1 MPSRR
6 IDLHSHSRY
15 SDGSDSPSE
24 LIAHASASGVDVLAL
39 TDHDTLAGIDEA
51 AEATSATGIT
61 LVPGI
66 ELSAQVI
73 DPVPGA
79 IPRSVHVLGL
89 LVNRDDVELVAE
101 MARIRDHRADRL
113 RLMVEKLAQ
122 DFDISWDEVHQ
133 AMAVGATPGRPHIAQ
148 ILIEKGYFP
157 DTDAAFQS
165 ALRADGPY
173 HVPHYAPRLL
183 RALEIITRAGGV
195 AILAH
200 PATGGRSGA
209 VDHSAPW
216 SEVLA
221 TYRRYAD
228 AGLAGL
234 EIDHRENTEEGK
246 TLLRRVAG
254 ELGMIVTGSS
264 DYHGDRKGNRLGE
277 NTTSE
282 ADYEAILARATG
294 ASPLSS

>member
-1 MPSRR
+1 M
-6 IDLHSHSRY
+6 
-15 SDGSDSPSE
+15 
-24 LIAHASASGVDVLAL
+24 LAL

-51 AEATSATGIT
+51 TEAIRGTGMT

-73 DPVPGA
+73 DPVSGA

-89 LVNRDDVELVAE
+89 LVDPSNPQLDAE

-113 RLMVEKLAQ
+113 RLMVEKLAV
-122 DFDISWDEVHQ
+122 DFGISWAEVHG
-133 AMAVGATPGRPHIAQ
+133 AMAAGATPGRPHIAQ
-148 ILIEKGYFP
+148 ILIQKGYFP
-157 DTDAAFQS
+157 DTDAAFAT

-183 RALEIITRAGGV
+183 AALEIIASAGGV
-195 AILAH
+195 AVLAH
-200 PATGGRSGA
+200 PATGARSGA
-209 VDHSAPW
+209 VDHTAPH
-216 SEVLA
+216 SEVIA
-221 TYRRYAD
+221 AYQTYVE

-246 TLLRRVAG
+246 AVLRDVAR
-254 ELGMIVTGSS
+254 ELGMLVTGSS

-282 ADYEAILARATG
+282 ENYEAIVARATG
-294 ASPLSS
+294 AAPISS

>member
-1 MPSRR
+1 M
-6 IDLHSHSRY
+6 
-15 SDGSDSPSE
+15 
-24 LIAHASASGVDVLAL
+24 DVLAL

-51 AEATSATGIT
+51 TDAIRGTGVT

-73 DPVPGA
+73 DPIPGA

-89 LVNRDDVELVAE
+89 LVDPRNPELVAE
-101 MARIRDHRADRL
+101 MARIREHRADRL
-113 RLMVEKLAQ
+113 RLMVEKLAL
-122 DFDISWDEVHQ
+122 DFDISWEEVRG
-133 AMAVGATPGRPHIAQ
+133 AMAAGATPGRPHIAQ

-157 DTDAAFQS
+157 DTDAAFAT

-183 RALEIITRAGGV
+183 RALEIITSAGGV

-200 PATGGRSGA
+200 PATGARSGA
-209 VDHSAPW
+209 VDHTAALPD
-216 SEVLA
+216 VIA
-221 TYRRYAD
+221 AYQTYVE

-234 EIDHRENTEEGK
+234 EIDHRENTDEGK
-246 TLLRRVAG
+246 ALLREVAR
-254 ELGMIVTGSS
+254 ELGLIVTGSS

-277 NTTSE
+277 NTTTE
-282 ADYEAILARATG
+282 ENYEAILARASG
-294 ASPLSS
+294 SAPISS

>member
-1 MPSRR
+1 M
-6 IDLHSHSRY
+6 
-15 SDGSDSPSE
+15 
-24 LIAHASASGVDVLAL
+24 DVLAL
-39 TDHDTLAGIDEA
+39 TDHDTLAGIG
-51 AEATSATGIT
+51 EATEAIRGTGMT

-73 DPVPGA
+73 DPLPGA

-89 LVNRDDVELVAE
+89 LVDSANPELVAE

-113 RLMVEKLAQ
+113 RLMVEKLSV
-122 DFDISWDEVHQ
+122 DFAISWDEVRA
-133 AMAVGATPGRPHIAQ
+133 AMAAGATPGRPHIAQ

-157 DTDAAFQS
+157 DTDAAFAT

-183 RALEIITRAGGV
+183 RALEIITGAGGV

-200 PATGGRSGA
+200 PATGARSGA
-209 VDHSAPW
+209 VDHTVP
-216 SEVLA
+216 LA
-221 TYRRYAD
+221 DVISQYQSYAE

-246 TLLRRVAG
+246 ALLREVAQG
-254 ELGMIVTGSS
+254 LGMIVTGSS
-264 DYHGDRKGNRLGE
+264 DYHGDRKGNQLGE

-282 ADYEAILARATG
+282 EHYEVIVARASG
-294 ASPLSS
+294 SAPISL

>member
-1 MPSRR
+1 
-6 IDLHSHSRY
+6 
-15 SDGSDSPSE
+15 
-24 LIAHASASGVDVLAL
+24 VDVLAL

-51 AEATSATGIT
+51 TVAIPGTGMT

-73 DPVPGA
+73 DPLPGA

-89 LVNRDDVELVAE
+89 FVDGHDAELVAE

-113 RLMVEKLAQ
+113 RLMVEKLAV
-122 DFDISWDEVHQ
+122 DFDISWDEVRGG
-133 AMAVGATPGRPHIAQ
+133 MAAGATPGRPHIAQ
-148 ILIEKGYFP
+148 VLITKGYFP
-157 DTDAAFQS
+157 DTDAAFAT
-165 ALRADGPY
+165 ALRADGSY

-183 RALEIITRAGGV
+183 RALEIITNAGGV

-200 PATGGRSGA
+200 PATGARSGA
-209 VDHSAPW
+209 VDHTAPVA
-216 SEVLA
+216 EVIA
-221 TYRRYAD
+221 RYQSYVD

-234 EIDHRENTEEGK
+234 EIDHRENTDDGK
-246 TLLRRVAG
+246 AVLRSVAS
-254 ELGMIVTGSS
+254 ELGLIVTGSS

-282 ADYEAILARATG
+282 EHYEAILSRATG
-294 ASPLSS
+294 AAPISL

>member
-1 MPSRR
+1 M
-6 IDLHSHSRY
+6 
-15 SDGSDSPSE
+15 
-24 LIAHASASGVDVLAL
+24 DVLAL
-39 TDHDTLAGIDEA
+39 TDHDTVAGIDEA
-51 AEATSATGIT
+51 TEAIRGTGMT

-73 DPVPGA
+73 DPLPGA

-89 LVNRDDVELVAE
+89 LVDPRNPELVAE

-113 RLMVEKLAQ
+113 RLMVEKLAV
-122 DFDISWDEVHQ
+122 DFDISWDEVRG
-133 AMAVGATPGRPHIAQ
+133 AMATGATPGRPHIAQ

-157 DTDAAFQS
+157 DTDAAFAT

-183 RALEIITRAGGV
+183 RALEIIAGAGGV

-200 PATGGRSGA
+200 PATGARSGA
-209 VDHSAPW
+209 VDHTAPLDD
-216 SEVLA
+216 VIA
-221 TYRRYAD
+221 KYQTYVE

-246 TLLRRVAG
+246 VLLREVAQ

-282 ADYEAILARATG
+282 ENYEAIVARATG
-294 ASPLSS
+294 SAPISS